1 MNGSQGHVERAQ
13 TIAQL
18 FWQLAG
24 ARGDAVM
31 MRQKE
36 LGIWQSYSWNA
47 VRETV
52 SDIAA
57 GLIELGL
64 QPGEVISI
72 LSNTRREWLWADLG
86 GLAAGAVVS
95 GVYPTDSASQ
105 LEYLCDDSR
114 SVYLFVED
122 EEQLDKYL
130 TVRERLPGMRRV
142 IVFDMKGL
150 EDFEDPQVM
159 SLDRLCEL
167 GRARRQRHPDE
178 VAQRLQ
184 SRGREDLAILVY
196 TSGTTGR
203 PKGAMLSNA
212 NLLAA
217 IGALDRFL
225 PRLHDAERVSF
236 LPMCHVSER
245 IIGTY
250 YAMLGGAR
258 MNFVERPET
267 VFENIQEIQPHLFG
281 GVPRIW
287 EKLYSRV
294 TTAVSEAAPFQQWA
308 YRKAIAWG
316 MAAARHRERGEPVP
330 WPVRARA
337 WLAHVL
343 VLDNVRRMMGLHR
356 TRVAITGAAP
366 ISPDLL
372 RWYLALGIELDELW
386 GMSELAGAAAC
397 NPPGR
402 ARIGSVGVPMPDMEL
417 RISPEGELQVRGP
430 QVFMGYLNLPD
441 KTAETFDDGWLRTGD
456 VGRCDP
462 DGYFYITDRMKDI
475 IITAGGKNITPS
487 EWENQLKFSPYV
499 TDAVVIGDKR
509 PYLTC
514 LVMIDQENVE
524 RWAQER
530 NIPFSDFRSL
540 TRNPEVIRLIGEEIE
555 KVNQEFARVEQI
567 KQFRLIEQRLTAE
580 DEEMTPTMKLKRK
593 LVSQKYAEL
602 IESMYAAKAA

>member
-316 MAAARHRERGEPVP
+316 MAAARHRERGAVDLLERVVVLGRVQGDDRLAERRGVARVERGVPLPVLVAEAHDDHVGTAQEGLRADRVDAGALVVVP
-330 WPVRARA
+330 ELVGLGAEDVDAHVVGGRVVGDRRDELDGQARLPHARGDAVAPVRVDLTGQVNGPGPL
-337 WLAHVL
+337 LAHAR
-343 VLDNVRRMMGLHR
+343 DRIR
-356 TRVAITGAAP
+356 P
-366 ISPDLL
+366 
-372 RWYLALGIELDELW
+372 
-386 GMSELAGAAAC
+386 LAGARIRHRIAPLQSEA
-397 NPPGR
+397 GGALRER
-402 ARIGSVGVPMPDMEL
+402 ADE
-417 RISPEGELQVRGP
+417 VRASR
-430 QVFMGYLNLPD
+430 V
-441 KTAETFDDGWLRTGD
+441 R
-456 VGRCDP
+456 DP
-462 DGYFYITDRMKDI
+462 DGLGQP
-475 IITAGGKNITPS
+475 GG
-487 EWENQLKFSPYV
+487 
-499 TDAVVIGDKR
+499 
-509 PYLTC
+509 
-514 LVMIDQENVE
+514 
-524 RWAQER
+524 
-530 NIPFSDFRSL
+530 
-540 TRNPEVIRLIGEEIE
+540 
-555 KVNQEFARVEQI
+555 
-567 KQFRLIEQRLTAE
+567 
-580 DEEMTPTMKLKRK
+580 
-593 LVSQKYAEL
+593 
-602 IESMYAAKAA
+602 